1 MAQQTVTGTAE
12 ALSHIAD
19 EGLETYPEEN
29 EKPEIHAAEICEE
42 AADRRKRALEADQQ
56 NRENARSDFKFVY
69 SPGEQWTEG
78 VRQRR
83 KNWDEPCLEFN
94 QMQQFVNQV
103 VGDERQNKPAILVH
117 PASGEASK
125 EVAEIQQGIIRS
137 IEYEC
142 NAEAAYDNGFQG
154 AVVGGR
160 GWWRVC
166 TEYVQ
171 CSSTEQDLKKLFNQK
186 ICIKPILDALAVI
199 ADLDYQQPDASD
211 RNFLFVDEIIP
222 KADFEKRYPD
232 AEPTSWEE
240 ITDEWKEGKD
250 SIIVSDYY
258 RRVPT
263 KRTLVAM
270 SDGAIGW
277 KDEMPKPPKGVRVV
291 RERECETY
299 TVECHKIAGGQQIL
313 ESYEIPGE
321 IIPVIQT
328 TGYDVLMDGK
338 RMYQG
343 LVRPAR
349 DAQTMFNFG
358 MTAQAIHLA
367 LTPRAPWVAP
377 KEAIEDYKDIWKNAN
392 TVNYSVLP
400 YKHKDDA
407 GNEIPRPTR
416 TEPSMPDAGWI
427 NWCNTMQGVMRST
440 IGMYQNSLGQQGTET
455 SGRAIIAREKQ
466 GDTGTF
472 HFVDNQHRAIALTGR
487 IIQSWIPVYYDT
499 EQIVQIIGP
508 DDTRKM
514 VTINQS
520 TPNPSNPLEAI
531 RLNDVTKGQYA
542 TVVEAGPG
550 YATKRQETSDKLMQ
564 LVQSFPPVAQVAGDL
579 VVKSLDVADADIIA
593 ERLKLALPPPI
604 QQAIAAK
611 EQDGGKMPDPATMMK
626 MQQMGQRLQQAEG
639 ALQEL
644 QQRNQELET
653 GAATEQAKLQVKAQG
668 DQQAMALKARTD
680 AEDMALT
687 RQRAEAEL
695 QLKREI
701 ADQENTLKKY
711 IAELEAQTKLEIAAM
726 NKSTDLRIAQ
736 MQPAPSPDNDKP
748 Q

>member
-1 MAQQTVTGTAE
+1 MADVENTETNE
-12 ALSHIAD
+12 PF
-19 EGLETYPEEN
+19 EGVEPE
-29 EKPEIHAAEICEE
+29 EKPEYDEAAICEE
-42 AADRRKRALEADQQ
+42 ARERFARIIEADGH
-56 NRENARSDFKFVY
+56 NRDNMRSDFRFVY
-69 SPGEQWTEG
+69 SPGEQWSEG
-78 VRQRR
+78 VKQRR
-83 KNWDEPCLEFN
+83 KHWDEPCLEFN

-117 PASGEASK
+117 PASGEASV
-125 EVAEIQQGIIRS
+125 EVAEIQQGIIRA
-137 IEYEC
+137 IEYES

-154 AVVGGR
+154 SVVAGR
-160 GWWRVC
+160 GYWVVC
-166 TEYVQ
+166 TEYIGD
-171 CSSTEQDLKKLFNQK
+171 TFNQR
-186 ICIKPILDALAVI
+186 ICIKAVQDALSVYG
-199 ADLDYQQPDASD
+199 DLDYEEPDASD
-211 RNFLFVDEIIP
+211 RNFLFITDRMHKDE
-222 KADFEKRYPD
+222 FEQQYPD
-232 AEPTSWEE
+232 ADPVSW
-240 ITDEWKEGKD
+240 DNVD
-250 SIIVSDYY
+250 SNWQDGRDHIIVADYY
-258 RRVPT
+258 RRVPK

-270 SDGAIGW
+270 SDGAVGW
-277 KDEMPKPPKGVRVV
+277 KDEMPKPPKGVRII
-291 RERECETY
+291 RERQCETY
-299 TVECHKIAGGQQIL
+299 TVEKHRIAGGQQLL
-313 ESYEIPGE
+313 ESHVIPGE
-321 IIPVIQT
+321 IIPVVQT
-328 TGYDVLMDGK
+328 TGYDVVMDGK
-338 RMYQG
+338 RTFQG

-349 DAQTMFNFG
+349 DAQAMFNFG

-377 KEAIEDYKDIWKNAN
+377 QEAIDDYKDIWKNAN

-400 YKHKDDA
+400 YKHRDDA

-455 SGRAIIAREKQ
+455 SGRAILAREKQ

-514 VTINQS
+514 VTINQTS
-520 TPNPSNPLEAI
+520 PNPDNPLEAI
-531 RLNDVTKGQYA
+531 RLNDVTVGKYA

-579 VVKSLDVADADIIA
+579 VVKSLDVADADILA

-611 EQDGGKMPDPATMMK
+611 EQDGGKMPDPATLMRMNQ
-626 MQQMGQRLQQAEG
+626 MAQQIEQMNQ

-644 QQRNQELET
+644 QRRNQELES
-653 GAATEQAKLQVKAQG
+653 GAATEDARLRVKAESEERERILRAQIESREM
-668 DQQAMALKARTD
+668 DLARERMD
-680 AEDMALT
+680 RED
-687 RQRAEAEL
+687 R
-695 QLKREI
+695 LKREQ
-701 ADQENTLKKY
+701 AERDSATKKW
-711 IAELEAQTKLEIAAM
+711 IAERDNETRIEIAAM
-726 NKSTDLRIAQ
+726 GKATDIRIAQ
-736 MQPAPSPDNDKP
+736 MQPAPEPDTDKP

>member
-12 ALSHIAD
+12 ALGHIAE
-19 EGLETYPEEN
+19 EGAETYPEEK
-29 EKPEIHAAEICEE
+29 ESPGVHATEICEE
-42 AADRRKRALEADQQ
+42 AVDRRKRAMEADQQ
-56 NRENARSDFKFVY
+56 NRDNARSDFKFVY
-69 SPGEQWTEG
+69 SPGEQWSDT

-117 PASGEASK
+117 PASGDASK
-125 EVAEIQQGIIRS
+125 EVAEIEQGIIRS

-166 TEYVQ
+166 TEYIGK
-171 CSSTEQDLKKLFNQK
+171 TMNQR
-186 ICIKPILDALAVI
+186 IRIKPILDALSVV
-199 ADLDYQQPDASD
+199 ADLDYEQPDASD
-211 RNFLFVDEIIP
+211 RNFCFVDETIQ
-222 KADFEKRYPD
+222 KSDFEQQYPD
-232 AEPTSWEE
+232 ADPVSWEE
-240 ITDEWKEGKD
+240 ITDEWRDGKD
-250 SIIVSDYY
+250 TIIVSDYY
-258 RRVPT
+258 RRVST
-263 KRTLVAM
+263 KRTLVQM
-270 SDGAIGW
+270 SDGAVGF
-277 KDEMPKPPKGVRVV
+277 KDELPPKLPAGIRIVK
-291 RERECETY
+291 ERECETY
-299 TVECHKIAGGQQIL
+299 TVEKHKIAGGQQIL
-313 ESYEIPGE
+313 ESITIPGE

-328 TGYDVLMDGK
+328 TGYDVLLDGK
-338 RMYQG
+338 RVYQG

-349 DAQTMFNFG
+349 DAQQMFNFG

-377 KEAIEDYKDIWKNAN
+377 QEAIEDYKDIWKNAN
-392 TVNYSVLP
+392 TTNYSVLP

-407 GNEIPRPTR
+407 GQEIPRPTR
-416 TEPSMPDAGWI
+416 TEPSLPDAGWI

-455 SGRAIIAREKQ
+455 SGRAILAREKQ

-487 IIQSWIPVYYDT
+487 IIQSWIPVYMDT
-499 EQIVQIIGP
+499 EQIVQVIGP

-514 VTINQS
+514 VTINQNS
-520 TPNPSNPLEAI
+520 PNPANPLEAI
-531 RLNDVTKGQYA
+531 RLNDVTTGEYA
-542 TVVEAGPG
+542 VVVEAGPG

-626 MQQMGQRLQQAEG
+626 LQQMGQRLQMAEQ

-644 QQRNQELET
+644 QQRNQELES
-653 GAATEQAKLQVKAQG
+653 GAAAEDAKLRVKAESEER
-668 DQQAMALKARTD
+668 DRMLKARAD
-680 AEDMALT
+680 DQEYQLARERMERED
-687 RQRAEAEL
+687 R
-695 QLKREI
+695 LKRE
-701 ADQENTLKKY
+701 AAERDNETKKW
-711 IAELEAQTKLEIAAM
+711 IAERDNETKLEIAAM
-726 NKSTDLRIAQ
+726 NKSTDIRIAQ
-736 MQPAPSPDNDKP
+736 MQPAPEPNTDKP

>member
-1 MAQQTVTGTAE
+1 MVELNNLPPIAE
-12 ALSHIAD
+12 QRNEPQEPN
-19 EGLETYPEEN
+19 EGFEPE
-29 EKPEIHAAEICEE
+29 EKPEYDEKAICEE
-42 AADRRKRALEADQQ
+42 ARKRLEMCVSDDQQ
-56 NRENARSDFKFVY
+56 NRENARDDFKFVY
-69 SPGEQWTEG
+69 SPGEQWSGE

-83 KNWDEPCLEFN
+83 KGWNEPCLEFN

-117 PASGEASK
+117 PASGDASK

-166 TEYVQ
+166 TEFIGQ
-171 CSSTEQDLKKLFNQK
+171 SMNQK
-186 ICIKPILDALAVI
+186 ICIKPILDALSVY
-199 ADLDYQQPDASD
+199 ADLNYEQPDASD
-211 RNFLFVDEIIP
+211 RNYAFVMERVQKD
-222 KADFEKRYPD
+222 DFIRRWPD
-232 AEPTSWEE
+232 ANPVSWDQLDSNW
-240 ITDEWKEGKD
+240 TDGKEV
-250 SIIVSDYY
+250 IIVADYY
-258 RRVPT
+258 RRVPK
-263 KRTLVAM
+263 KRMLVQM
-270 SDGAIGW
+270 SDGAVGW
-277 KDEMPKPPKGVRVV
+277 KDEVPKVLPEGIRVV

-299 TVECHKIAGGQQIL
+299 SVEWHKIAGGEQLL
-313 ESYEIPGE
+313 ESYQIPGE

-328 TGYDVLMDGK
+328 TGYDVLLDGK
-338 RMYQG
+338 RVYQG

-349 DAQTMFNFG
+349 DAQQMFNFG

-377 KEAIEDYKDIWKNAN
+377 LEAIEDFKDDYKNAN
-392 TVNYSVLP
+392 TTNISVLV
-400 YKHKDDA
+400 YKHRDDA

-416 TEPSMPDAGWI
+416 TEPSLPDAGWI

-455 SGRAIIAREKQ
+455 SGRAILAREKQ
-466 GDTGTF
+466 GDTGTY

-487 IIQSWIPVYYDT
+487 IIQTWIPVYYDT

-514 VTINQS
+514 VTINQA
-520 TPNPSNPLEAI
+520 TPNPNNPLEAI
-531 RLNDVTKGQYA
+531 RLNDVTKGKYA

-593 ERLKLALPPPI
+593 ERLKMALPPPI

-626 MQQMGQRLQQAEG
+626 MQQMGQRLQMAEQ

-644 QQRNQELET
+644 QQRNQELES
-653 GAATEQAKLQVKAQG
+653 GAAAEQAKLQVKAQG
-668 DQQAMALKARTD
+668 DQQAMQLKAQND
-680 AEDMALT
+680 AQDLELT
-687 RQRAEAEL
+687 RQRLEAEL
-695 QLKREI
+695 RLKREI
-701 ADQENTLKKY
+701 ADQENALKKY

-736 MQPAPSPDNDKP
+736 MQPAPSPDTDKP